1 MAVIWAE
8 PWTLNDSGTSGTSSF
23 SMWSEVY
30 NIWFFLPFFFFYFLI
45 FFSVYSL
52 ISFRGGHKRQ
62 EGKIQVTGVDNKSAT
77 KAETLLKS
85 CSFRCIHRIR
95 SGLNEKKRLC
105 ITQTTVPFS
114 FCPEPNRLQGGGLG
128 WRIQHQESNFRIRSF
143 RLADSE
149 DLLQAPLCCGGDY
162 VQGHLS
168 VLKEFRRSKQWWSLM
183 PRLLTE
189 SKSRKETDSFLKWW
203 RCLHIWHVKNVK
215 RLLVYC
221 RTKANISWQ

>member
-52 ISFRGGHKRQ
+52 ISFRGGYKRQ
-62 EGKIQVTGVDNKSAT
+62 EGKIEVTGVDNKSAT

-95 SGLNEKKRLC
+95 SGLNEKKETLYNTHNCAHFFLSWAKLSARRRTGLEDTTPGVKFQDQKFQAGRFWRFAAGPAVLWRRLC
-105 ITQTTVPFS
+105 S
-114 FCPEPNRLQGGGLG
+114 R
-128 WRIQHQESNFRIRSF
+128 
-143 RLADSE
+143 
-149 DLLQAPLCCGGDY
+149 PLKC
-162 VQGHLS
+162 
-168 VLKEFRRSKQWWSLM
+168 
-183 PRLLTE
+183 
-189 SKSRKETDSFLKWW
+189 
-203 RCLHIWHVKNVK
+203 VKGV
-215 RLLVYC
+215 
-221 RTKANISWQ
+221 